1 MGIADQQAL
10 DFYLTPEH
18 ECSYLPGR
26 TAQTLFAVSPDT
38 INRFV
43 IGEHSEVVLNQP
55 SGIGEIDAAK
65 HAAVGAAKVIAT
77 VVDELSCQ

>member
-26 TAQTLFAVSPDT
+26 TAQTLFADPSVRIGTSLYSQLIKYGLRRTRYARLSPPMPGVRCLYPDPRT
-38 INRFV
+38 
-43 IGEHSEVVLNQP
+43 
-55 SGIGEIDAAK
+55 SGK
-65 HAAVGAAKVIAT
+65 
-77 VVDELSCQ
+77 LSALT